1 MNPPLS
7 LTRKRKPLRIRLR
20 NWLWEIG
27 LIELPFWQ
35 QPEIPML
42 RGEPLR
48 LALELRGLGK

>member
-1 MNPPLS
+1 MNLPLS
-7 LTRKRKPLRIRLR
+7 LDAIRSSLRVRLR

-35 QPEIPML
+35 QPELPML

-48 LALELRGLGK
+48 AVLAARGLGK